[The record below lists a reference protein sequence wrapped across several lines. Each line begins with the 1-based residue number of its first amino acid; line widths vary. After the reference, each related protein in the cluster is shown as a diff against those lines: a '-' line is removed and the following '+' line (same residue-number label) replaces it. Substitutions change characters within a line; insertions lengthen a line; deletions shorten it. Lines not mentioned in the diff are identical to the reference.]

1 MRSILVLTA
10 LLALP
15 MVAHAESPEAPEEDE
30 LVIEGISLSRDI
42 PCDGQNVGI
51 YGAGNKINLTG
62 DCGTVIVHG
71 STHEVRVEQ
80 AKEIMISGADHT
92 VFADTTSSLLVETTG
107 HVVTANMATDAGS
120 AQVSVNGA
128 EQTLNLSLSSETDIS
143 IEGTEQVVNYELTE
157 GAPEPKINVGG
168 IDNTVNRIQ

>member
-15 MVAHAESPEAPEEDE
+15 MVAHAESPEVPEQDE

-42 PCDGQNVGI
+42 PCDGRNVGI
-51 YGAGNKINLTG
+51 YGASNKINLTG
-62 DCGTVIVHG
+62 DCATVLVHG

-80 AKEIMISGADHT
+80 AKEIIISGADHT
-92 VFADTTSSLLVETTG
+92 VFANATSSLLLETTG
-107 HVVTANMATDAGS
+107 HVVTANMIANPAP
-120 AQVSVNGA
+120 AQVRVNGA
-128 EQTLNLSLSSETDIS
+128 EQTLNLTLSSETEIA
-143 IEGTEQVVNYELTE
+143 IEGTEQVVNYELADS
-157 GAPEPKINVGG
+157 APEPRINIGG